1 MTRIGLVTL
10 AAISVSALAAC
21 SGGATTPTP
30 TPATPKTA
38 PSTTPQT
45 VAKASG
51 TLTIKFSHIKS
62 HLTAATKKGGAAKR
76 SPKFVDPNGTF
87 LEISSFDAS
96 GTGNSLGVYN
106 FPTGVTFV
114 QIPNNA
120 AANGTMTV
128 TVPIVASSSQTNVY
142 VYEVNDG
149 TTGSP
154 PTYPT
159 SAPSY
164 SDVLS
169 FGEGSTSGSAPAGS
183 SGNAITVTLQL
194 APAALGAAPDP
205 TTGEDGSILS
215 STPGEPTSY
224 GLAQN
229 GDYADAYIVGA
240 DLDEDVDSCYFAIP
254 GSSGY
259 GGMPLITLVS
269 QSSDGG
275 GTSSI
280 GQSQNGAWIYYP
292 DPWYDSVY
300 AEFQTSVGPF
310 PNDGYVSQVLPQES
324 TYGYADFYCYDCG
337 DN

>member
-1 MTRIGLVTL
+1 MTRIGLIAL
-10 AAISVSALAAC
+10 AAFSACVLAAC
-21 SGGATTPTP
+21 SGGATTPA
-30 TPATPKTA
+30 PATPKTS

-62 HLTAATKKGGAAKR
+62 HLTAATKKGGAVKR

-87 LEISSFDAS
+87 LEISSVDTS
-96 GTGNSLGVYN
+96 GTGYSLGVNN

-164 SDVLS
+164 GDVLS

-183 SGNAITVTLQL
+183 SNNAISVTLQL
-194 APAALGAAPDP
+194 APAALGAASDP
-205 TTGEDGSILS
+205 GIDDNGSILS
-215 STPGEPTSY
+215 TNPDSPTSY

-229 GDYADAYIVGA
+229 GDYSDAYIVGA

-259 GGMPLITLVS
+259 GGMPPITLVS

-280 GQSQNGAWIYYP
+280 GQSQNGAWLYYP
-292 DPWYDSVY
+292 DNSYDSVY

-310 PNDGYVSQVLPQES
+310 PNDGYVSTVLPQQW

-337 DN
+337 D